1 MLTASNLSSI
11 MRGLFSKHI
20 AGEQVTKLTEAVRA
34 CYVIEHKQIYADIN
48 NDTNGGNNNG
58 TLGSYKNIS
67 ECGLERG
74 FSWNDSSG
82 LRSDDS
88 MDSVYTYCGG
98 SSEVFWKT
106 LNVI

>member
-1 MLTASNLSSI
+1 M
-11 MRGLFSKHI
+11 FSKHI

-34 CYVIEHKQIYADIN
+34 CYVIEHKQIYANIN
-48 NDTNGGNNNG
+48 SSTNGGNNNG
-58 TLGSYKNIS
+58 YFGVSKGTIARKSVGAFV
-67 ECGLERG
+67 R
-74 FSWNDSSG
+74 NDSSG